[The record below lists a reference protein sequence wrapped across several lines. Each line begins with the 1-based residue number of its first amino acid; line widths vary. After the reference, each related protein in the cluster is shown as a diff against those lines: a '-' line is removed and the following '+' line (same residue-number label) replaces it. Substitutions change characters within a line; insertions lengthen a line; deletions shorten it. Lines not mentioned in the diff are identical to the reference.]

1 MESGCRARRVTGAG
15 IEGVRQQSAGGTTR
29 SREKLAGGR
38 AGVVWIEVRREG
50 RDADADADADRA

>member
-15 IEGVRQQSAGGTTR
+15 IEGVRQSAGGTTR
-29 SREKLAGGR
+29 SGEKLAGGR

>member
-1 MESGCRARRVTGAG
+1 MR
-15 IEGVRQQSAGGTTR
+15 QSAAGTAR